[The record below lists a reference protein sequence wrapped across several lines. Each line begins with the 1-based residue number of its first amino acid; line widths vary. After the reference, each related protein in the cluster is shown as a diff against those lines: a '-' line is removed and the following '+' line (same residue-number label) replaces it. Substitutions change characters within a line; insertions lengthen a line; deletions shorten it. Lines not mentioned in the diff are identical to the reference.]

1 MIYSV
6 RSDKPSFKTIDFQP
20 GFNVVLA
27 ERTKESLA
35 RPLAAT
41 KI

>member
-6 RSDKPSFKTIDFQP
+6 RSDKPSFKTVQFKP

-27 ERTKESLA
+27 DA
-35 RPLAAT
+35 RKRLPKRIQET
-41 KI
+41 V